1 MTKKERLL
9 RFAFSA
15 GQTWGVTYSGWFTP
29 TAKDTEKAY
38 QEMLI
43 NLEKREKKG

>member
-1 MTKKERLL
+1 MKKKERLL

-15 GQTWGVTYSGWFTP
+15 GQAWGVTYSTWFTP
-29 TAKDTEKAY
+29 TEKDTEKEF

-43 NLEKREKKG
+43 NLEKREKKS